1 MSPVVVIFPDRIAYE
16 LFYGVKVEWQD
27 FGLTQ
32 DTTTQRQLELS
43 RSKEWLKIK
52 KDYRTEKVGVAHLT
66 VN

>member
-32 DTTTQRQLELS
+32 DTTTQRQDDSYQGTGETPLHNWVSEKWNPPLEPS
-43 RSKEWLKIK
+43 
-52 KDYRTEKVGVAHLT
+52 G
-66 VN
+66 